1 MLGLGFSAVGLF
13 FRNHQLLFARIGGVL
28 VILFGLYQLG
38 LFGEIGFLS
47 SEKKLTLS
55 GAKIGSAPLA
65 ALIMGFVFSFSWT
78 PCVGPVLSGVL
89 LMATSASNRA
99 AGFGLIG
106 IYTLGFVL
114 PFLACG
120 LFTGTILGFFRKH
133 RNVVKYTTR
142 IGGVLLILMGILM
155 LSGTMN
161 AITGYLSKISG
172 SAETE
177 SSAVAESSTPAED
190 SMPDE
195 SEKFADKSTEETSA
209 VLDEGSSETEAESSV
224 ESSAVAE
231 SSMESSVAA
240 EESSE
245 ASEEVFPAPDFELTD
260 QYGQTHRLSDYR
272 GKVVFL
278 NFWATWCPPCRAEM
292 PDIQKLYE
300 EFQKE
305 GREDVVFLSVA
316 YPNLGS
322 EQDIA
327 GITAFLEDN
336 GYTYPAL
343 MDEAGVTINDYYIS
357 AFPTTFMIGAD
368 GNIFGYVTGSISED
382 FMRKI
387 IGQTLENKR

>member
-1 MLGLGFSAVGLF
+1 MNGIDIGVSVSALTVFVQGLLSFFSPCVLPLIPLYMGYLAGGAIKVGSNGEKNYSQGKVALNTLFFVLGISGAFFVLGLGFSAVGLF

-209 VLDEGSSETEAESSV
+209 VLE
-224 ESSAVAE
+224 
-231 SSMESSVAA
+231 
-240 EESSE
+240 
-245 ASEEVFPAPDFELTD
+245 
-260 QYGQTHRLSDYR
+260 
-272 GKVVFL
+272 
-278 NFWATWCPPCRAEM
+278 
-292 PDIQKLYE
+292 
-300 EFQKE
+300 
-305 GREDVVFLSVA
+305 
-316 YPNLGS
+316 
-322 EQDIA
+322 
-327 GITAFLEDN
+327 
-336 GYTYPAL
+336 
-343 MDEAGVTINDYYIS
+343 
-357 AFPTTFMIGAD
+357 
-368 GNIFGYVTGSISED
+368 
-382 FMRKI
+382 
-387 IGQTLENKR
+387 